1 MGLRAFRFGKVAK
14 KMSVRATNWAWSLE
28 EVMGSEAL
36 VLLALADQANDE
48 GFCWPSQ
55 EKLAPK
61 ARQSVSTLRRSLRSL
76 EKMGLL
82 TTITRSSTRG
92 RRSNLYLLHIG
103 ARPDLSMK
111 SAKAVT
117 LSEEAVQACEMLE
130 EASSAVFVAN
140 KATGQIDRLPQSVI
154 GDRLQPVTGDRL
166 PYKEPPLGTTRPYPT
181 LPTAPAPDQAA
192 GAGVGSG
199 GKTSTQ
205 GTEGAR
211 NVPVEGPGVPV
222 GEVKPRPGSR
232 VQAAPVKGLKTAEV
246 GLSEQERALVGA
258 CLPAWMSA
266 LDKRGAHKVA
276 EALKERV
283 DAGWQPSQIRG
294 LLDGN
299 PPSQVIHMASLVLNR
314 LERNVDIDCAPA
326 RLNAEAKK
334 RASERRQIIDQRE
347 REREVPLDAKA
358 QAAANAAKEWVA
370 KNYPA
375 LGGMD
380 MALAAVC
387 YQKNSLGEQLS
398 GFEKNRLAKIGVT
411 LPTVG

>member
-1 MGLRAFRFGKVAK
+1 
-14 KMSVRATNWAWSLE
+14 
-28 EVMGSEAL
+28 MGSEAL

-48 GFCWPSQ
+48 GLCWPAQ

-103 ARPDLSMK
+103 AKPDLSMR
-111 SAKAVT
+111 SARTVNLGEDA
-117 LSEEAVQACEMLE
+117 AQACQMLE
-130 EASSAVFVAN
+130 EAEEASGAVFVAN

-166 PYKEPPLGTTRPYPT
+166 LYKEPSLRTTKPNPT
-181 LPTAPAPDQAA
+181 LPTPVPDRAA
-192 GAGVGSG
+192 SAKVGSG

-205 GTEGAR
+205 GTGRAR

-232 VQAAPVKGLKTAEV
+232 VQAGPVKGPKTAEA
-246 GLSEQERALVGA
+246 GLDEQERALLGA
-258 CLPAWMSA
+258 CLPAWMAS

-276 EALKERV
+276 QALKERV

-299 PPSQVIHMASLVLNR
+299 PPPQIIHMPSLVLNR

-326 RLNAEAKK
+326 RLSAEAKK
-334 RASERRQIIDQRE
+334 RASERRKQIIAASEQPQA
-347 REREVPLDAKA
+347 PLDAKT
-358 QAAANAAKEWVA
+358 QAVANAAKKWVA
-370 KNYPA
+370 QNYPA
-375 LGGMD
+375 LEGMD
-380 MALAAVC
+380 LALATVC
-387 YQKNSLGEQLS
+387 YQKNACGEQLS
-398 GFEKNRLAKIGVT
+398 GFEKNRLAKIGVR
-411 LPTVG
+411 LPEA

>member
-1 MGLRAFRFGKVAK
+1 
-14 KMSVRATNWAWSLE
+14 MSVRASTWAWSLE

-48 GFCWPSQ
+48 GLCWPSQ

-103 ARPDLSMK
+103 AKPDLSMK
-111 SAKAVT
+111 SARTVNLGEDA
-117 LSEEAVQACEMLE
+117 AQACQMLE
-130 EASSAVFVAN
+130 EASDAVFVAN
-140 KATGQIDRLPQSVI
+140 KATGQF
-154 GDRLQPVTGDRL
+154 DRL
-166 PYKEPPLGTTRPYPT
+166 PYIEPSLRTTKPNPT
-181 LPTAPAPDQAA
+181 LPTPARAQAA
-192 GAGVGSG
+192 NAKVGSG

-205 GTEGAR
+205 EPGDTR

-222 GEVKPRPGSR
+222 GEVKPRPGFR
-232 VQAAPVKGLKTAEV
+232 VQAAPVRGLKTAEV

-276 EALKERV
+276 QALKVRV

-299 PPSQVIHMASLVLNR
+299 PPSQVMHMASLVLNR

-334 RASERRQIIDQRE
+334 RASERRNQIISQ
-347 REREVPLDAKA
+347 REREVPLDPKV
-358 QAAANAAKEWVA
+358 QAAANAAKKWVA
-370 KNYPA
+370 QNYPA

-387 YQKNSLGEQLS
+387 YQKNACGEQLS
-398 GFEKNRLAKIGVT
+398 GFEKNRLTKIGVR
-411 LPTVG
+411 LPVA

>member
-1 MGLRAFRFGKVAK
+1 
-14 KMSVRATNWAWSLE
+14 MSVRASTWAWSLE

-48 GFCWPSQ
+48 GFCWPAQ
-55 EKLAPK
+55 QKLAPK

-92 RRSNLYLLHIG
+92 RRSNIYLLHIG
-103 ARPDLSMK
+103 AKPDLSMK
-111 SAKAVT
+111 SARAVN
-117 LSEEAVQACEMLE
+117 LGEDAAQACQMLE
-130 EASSAVFVAN
+130 EAEEASGAKFVAN
-140 KATGQIDRLPQSVI
+140 KATGQFDRLPQSVI

-166 PYKEPPLGTTRPYPT
+166 PYIEPPDRTTKPNPT

-192 GAGVGSG
+192 GAKVGSG
-199 GKTSTQ
+199 GKTSNQ
-205 GTEGAR
+205 EPEGTR
-211 NVPVEGPGVPV
+211 NVPAEGAGVPV

-232 VQAAPVKGLKTAEV
+232 VQAGPVKGPKTAEV

-258 CLPAWMSA
+258 CLPVWMAS

-276 EALKERV
+276 QALKERV

-299 PPSQVIHMASLVLNR
+299 PPPQIIHMASLVLNR

-326 RLNAEAKK
+326 RLSVEAKK
-334 RASERRQIIDQRE
+334 RASERRKQIIAASEQPQA
-347 REREVPLDAKA
+347 PLDAKT
-358 QAAANAAKEWVA
+358 QAVANAAKKWVA

-375 LGGMD
+375 LEGMD
-380 MALAAVC
+380 AALAAVC
-387 YQKNSLGEQLS
+387 YQKNACGQKLG

-411 LPTVG
+411 LPTE

>member
-1 MGLRAFRFGKVAK
+1 
-14 KMSVRATNWAWSLE
+14 
-28 EVMGSEAL
+28 MGSEAL

-103 ARPDLSMK
+103 AKPDLSMK
-111 SAKAVT
+111 SAKAVS
-117 LSEEAVQACEMLE
+117 LGEDAAQACQMLE
-130 EASSAVFVAN
+130 EASDAVFVAN
-140 KATGQIDRLPQSVI
+140 KPIGQIDRLPQPVTY
-154 GDRLQPVTGDRL
+154 DRLQSVTSDRL
-166 PYKEPPLGTTRPYPT
+166 LYKEPPLGTTRPYPT
-181 LPTAPAPDQAA
+181 LPTAPAPDKAA
-192 GAGVGSG
+192 GMKVGSG

-205 GTEGAR
+205 GTEGTR
-211 NVPVEGPGVPV
+211 NVPVEGACVPV

-232 VQAAPVKGLKTAEV
+232 VQAGPVKGLKTAEV

-266 LDKRGAHKVA
+266 LDKRGARKVA
-276 EALKERV
+276 EALKARV

-299 PPSQVIHMASLVLNR
+299 PPSQVMHMASLVLNR

-334 RASERRQIIDQRE
+334 RASERCKQIIAQRE
-347 REREVPLDAKA
+347 QEVPLDPKV

-370 KNYPA
+370 QNYPA

-387 YQKNSLGEQLS
+387 YQKNACGEQLS

-411 LPTVG
+411 LPEA

>member
-1 MGLRAFRFGKVAK
+1 
-14 KMSVRATNWAWSLE
+14 MSVRASTWAWSLE

-48 GFCWPSQ
+48 GLCWPSQ

-103 ARPDLSMK
+103 AKPDLAMR

-117 LSEEAVQACEMLE
+117 LSEEDAQACEMLE

-140 KATGQIDRLPQSVI
+140 KATGQIDRLPQPVI
-154 GDRLQPVTGDRL
+154 GDRLQPVTSDRL
-166 PYKEPPLGTTRPYPT
+166 LYKEPSYRTTKPNPT
-181 LPTAPAPDQAA
+181 LPTTAPAPDRAA
-192 GAGVGSG
+192 SAGVGSG

-232 VQAAPVKGLKTAEV
+232 VQAGSFKGLKTAEA

-258 CLPAWMSA
+258 CLPAWMAS

-276 EALKERV
+276 QALKARV

-299 PPSQVIHMASLVLNR
+299 PPSQIIHMASLVLNR

-326 RLNAEAKK
+326 RLSAEAKK
-334 RASERRQIIDQRE
+334 RASERRKQIIAASEQPQA
-347 REREVPLDAKA
+347 PLDAKT
-358 QAAANAAKEWVA
+358 QAAANAAKKWVA
-370 KNYPA
+370 QNYPA
-375 LGGMD
+375 LEGMD
-380 MALAAVC
+380 MALATVC
-387 YQKNSLGEQLS
+387 YQKKVSGEQLS
-398 GFEKNRLAKIGVT
+398 GFEKNRLAKIGVR
-411 LPTVG
+411 LPEA

>member
-1 MGLRAFRFGKVAK
+1 
-14 KMSVRATNWAWSLE
+14 MSVRATNWAWSLE

-48 GFCWPSQ
+48 GFCWPAQ
-55 EKLAPK
+55 QKLAPK
-61 ARQSVSTLRRSLRSL
+61 ARQSVSTLRRSLRNL

-103 ARPDLSMK
+103 AKPDLSMK
-111 SAKAVT
+111 SAKAVS
-117 LSEEAVQACEMLE
+117 LGEDAAQACQMLE
-130 EASSAVFVAN
+130 EAEEASEAVFVAN
-140 KATGQIDRLPQSVI
+140 KATGQFDRLPQPVTD
-154 GDRLQPVTGDRL
+154 DRLQPVTSDRL

-192 GAGVGSG
+192 GAKVGSG

-205 GTEGAR
+205 GTKETR

-232 VQAAPVKGLKTAEV
+232 VQAGSFKGPRTAEV

-276 EALKERV
+276 EALKVRV

-334 RASERRQIIDQRE
+334 RASERRKQIISQ
-347 REREVPLDAKA
+347 REREVPLDPKV
-358 QAAANAAKEWVA
+358 QAAANAAKKWVA

-387 YQKNSLGEQLS
+387 YQKNILGEQLS
-398 GFEKNRLAKIGVT
+398 GFEKNRLAKIGVR
-411 LPTVG
+411 LPEA

>member
-1 MGLRAFRFGKVAK
+1 
-14 KMSVRATNWAWSLE
+14 MSVRASTWAWSLE
-28 EVMGSEAL
+28 EVMGSEVL

-48 GFCWPSQ
+48 GLCWPSQ

-103 ARPDLSMK
+103 AKPDLSMK
-111 SAKAVT
+111 SAKAVN
-117 LSEEAVQACEMLE
+117 LGEGAAQACQMLE
-130 EASSAVFVAN
+130 DASSAVFVAN
-140 KATGQIDRLPQSVI
+140 KATGQFDRLPQSVI

-166 PYKEPPLGTTRPYPT
+166 LYTEPPDRTTKPNPT
-181 LPTAPAPDQAA
+181 LPTAPARSQAA
-192 GAGVGSG
+192 NAKVGSG

-205 GTEGAR
+205 GTEGTR
-211 NVPVEGPGVPV
+211 NAPVEGAGVPV

-232 VQAAPVKGLKTAEV
+232 VQGGPVKGLKTAEV

-258 CLPAWMSA
+258 CLPVWMSA

-276 EALKERV
+276 QALKVRV

-299 PPSQVIHMASLVLNR
+299 PPSQIIHMASLVLNR
-314 LERNVDIDCAPA
+314 LERNVDIDCAPT
-326 RLNAEAKK
+326 RLSVEAKK
-334 RASERRQIIDQRE
+334 RASERRKQIISQRE
-347 REREVPLDAKA
+347 QEVPVDAKA
-358 QAAANAAKEWVA
+358 QAAANAAKKWVA

-375 LGGMD
+375 LEGMD
-380 MALAAVC
+380 LALATVC
-387 YQKNSLGEQLS
+387 YQKNASGEQLS
-398 GFEKNRLAKIGVT
+398 GFEKNRLAKIGVR
-411 LPTVG
+411 LPEA

>member
-1 MGLRAFRFGKVAK
+1 
-14 KMSVRATNWAWSLE
+14 MSVRASSWAWSLE
-28 EVMGSEAL
+28 EVQGSEAL
-36 VLLALADQANDE
+36 VLLALADQANDQ

-103 ARPDLSMK
+103 AKPDLSLR

-117 LSEEAVQACEMLE
+117 LSEEAAQACEMLE

-140 KATGQIDRLPQSVI
+140 KPTGQIDRLPQPVTD
-154 GDRLQPVTGDRL
+154 DRLQPVTSDRL
-166 PYKEPPLGTTRPYPT
+166 PYKEPPLGTTKPNPT
-181 LPTAPAPDQAA
+181 LPTAPAPSQAA
-192 GAGVGSG
+192 GAKVGSG

-205 GTEGAR
+205 GTEGTR

-222 GEVKPRPGSR
+222 GEVLPRPGSQ
-232 VQAAPVKGLKTAEV
+232 VQGRPVKGPKTAEV

-276 EALKERV
+276 QALKARV

-326 RLNAEAKK
+326 RLSAEAKK
-334 RASERRQIIDQRE
+334 RASERRKQIIAQRE
-347 REREVPLDAKA
+347 QETPLDAKA

-375 LGGMD
+375 LEGMD

-387 YQKNSLGEQLS
+387 YQKKACGEQLT
-398 GFEKNRLAKIGVT
+398 GFEENRLAKIGVI
-411 LPTVG
+411 LPVA

>member
-1 MGLRAFRFGKVAK
+1 
-14 KMSVRATNWAWSLE
+14 MSVRATNWAWSLE

-48 GFCWPSQ
+48 GFCWPAQ
-55 EKLAPK
+55 QKLAPK

-103 ARPDLSMK
+103 AKPDLSMK
-111 SAKAVT
+111 SARPVA
-117 LSEEAVQACEMLE
+117 LSEEAAQACEMLE

-140 KATGQIDRLPQSVI
+140 KATGQI
-154 GDRLQPVTGDRL
+154 DRL

-192 GAGVGSG
+192 SAKVGSG

-205 GTEGAR
+205 GTKGTR
-211 NVPVEGPGVPV
+211 NVPAEGPGVPV
-222 GEVKPRPGSR
+222 GEVLPRPGSR
-232 VQAAPVKGLKTAEV
+232 VQGGPVKGLKTAEA
-246 GLSEQERALVGA
+246 GLSEQERALLGA
-258 CLPAWMSA
+258 CLPAWMAS

-276 EALKERV
+276 QALKERV

-299 PPSQVIHMASLVLNR
+299 PPSQIIHMPSLVLNR

-326 RLNAEAKK
+326 RLSAEAKK
-334 RASERRQIIDQRE
+334 RASERRKQIIAASEQPQA
-347 REREVPLDAKA
+347 PLDAKT
-358 QAAANAAKEWVA
+358 QAAANAAKKWVA
-370 KNYPA
+370 QNYPA
-375 LGGMD
+375 LEGMD
-380 MALAAVC
+380 AALAAVC
-387 YQKNSLGEQLS
+387 YQKNACGQKLG

-411 LPTVG
+411 LPTE

>member
-1 MGLRAFRFGKVAK
+1 
-14 KMSVRATNWAWSLE
+14 MSVRASTWAWSLE

-48 GFCWPSQ
+48 GLCWPSQ

-103 ARPDLSMK
+103 AKPDLSMK
-111 SAKAVT
+111 SAKAVN
-117 LSEEAVQACEMLE
+117 LGEGAAQACQMLE
-130 EASSAVFVAN
+130 DASSAVFVAN
-140 KATGQIDRLPQSVI
+140 KATGQFDRLPQSVI

-166 PYKEPPLGTTRPYPT
+166 LYTEPPDRTTKPNPT
-181 LPTAPAPDQAA
+181 LPTAPARSQAA
-192 GAGVGSG
+192 NAKVGSG

-205 GTEGAR
+205 GTEGTR
-211 NVPVEGPGVPV
+211 NAPVEGASVPV

-232 VQAAPVKGLKTAEV
+232 VQGGPVKGLKTAEV

-258 CLPAWMSA
+258 CLPVWMSA

-276 EALKERV
+276 EALKVRV

-299 PPSQVIHMASLVLNR
+299 PPSQIIHMASLVLNR
-314 LERNVDIDCAPA
+314 LERNVDIDCAPT
-326 RLNAEAKK
+326 RLSVEAKK
-334 RASERRQIIDQRE
+334 RASERRKQIISQ

-358 QAAANAAKEWVA
+358 QAAANAAKKWVA

-375 LGGMD
+375 LEGMD
-380 MALAAVC
+380 LALATVC
-387 YQKNSLGEQLS
+387 YQKNASGEQLS
-398 GFEKNRLAKIGVT
+398 GFEKNRLAKIGVR
-411 LPTVG
+411 LPEA

>member
-1 MGLRAFRFGKVAK
+1 
-14 KMSVRATNWAWSLE
+14 MSVRASTWAWSLE

-103 ARPDLSMK
+103 AKPDLSMK
-111 SAKAVT
+111 SARAVN
-117 LSEEAVQACEMLE
+117 LGEDAAQACHMLE
-130 EASSAVFVAN
+130 EASDAVFVAN
-140 KATGQIDRLPQSVI
+140 KATGQIDRLPQPVI
-154 GDRLQPVTGDRL
+154 DDRLQPVTGDRL
-166 PYKEPPLGTTRPYPT
+166 LYTEPPLRTTKPNPT
-181 LPTAPAPDQAA
+181 LPTPARAQAA
-192 GAGVGSG
+192 GAKVGLG
-199 GKTSTQ
+199 GKTPTQ
-205 GTEGAR
+205 EIASAR

-232 VQAAPVKGLKTAEV
+232 VQAGPVKGPKMAEA

-276 EALKERV
+276 QALKARV

-326 RLNAEAKK
+326 RLSVEAKK
-334 RASERRQIIDQRE
+334 RASERRKQIIAQRE
-347 REREVPLDAKA
+347 QERLLDPKA

-370 KNYPA
+370 KNYSA
-375 LGGMD
+375 LEGMD
-380 MALAAVC
+380 AALAAVC
-387 YQKNSLGEQLS
+387 YQKNACGEQLS
-398 GFEKNRLAKIGVT
+398 GFEKNRLAKIGVR
-411 LPTVG
+411 LPEA

>member
-1 MGLRAFRFGKVAK
+1 
-14 KMSVRATNWAWSLE
+14 MSVRASTWAWSLE

-48 GFCWPSQ
+48 GLCWPSQ

-103 ARPDLSMK
+103 AKPDLSMR
-111 SAKAVT
+111 SARTVNLGEDA
-117 LSEEAVQACEMLE
+117 AQACQMLE
-130 EASSAVFVAN
+130 EASDAVFVAN
-140 KATGQIDRLPQSVI
+140 KATGQIDRLPQPVI
-154 GDRLQPVTGDRL
+154 GDRLQPVTSDRL
-166 PYKEPPLGTTRPYPT
+166 PYIEPSLRTTKPNPT
-181 LPTAPAPDQAA
+181 PTPARAQAA
-192 GAGVGSG
+192 GAKVGSG

-205 GTEGAR
+205 EPGDTR
-211 NVPVEGPGVPV
+211 NVPVEGASVPV

-232 VQAAPVKGLKTAEV
+232 VQAAPVRGRKTAEV

-258 CLPAWMSA
+258 CLPAWMAS

-276 EALKERV
+276 QALKVRV

-299 PPSQVIHMASLVLNR
+299 PPSQVMHMASLVLNR

-334 RASERRQIIDQRE
+334 RASERCKQIIAQRE
-347 REREVPLDAKA
+347 QEVPLDEKA
-358 QAAANAAKEWVA
+358 QAAANAAKKWVA

-380 MALAAVC
+380 MALAVVC
-387 YQKNSLGEQLS
+387 YQKNACGEQLS

-411 LPTVG
+411 LPEA

>member
-1 MGLRAFRFGKVAK
+1 
-14 KMSVRATNWAWSLE
+14 MSVRASTWAWSLE

-103 ARPDLSMK
+103 ARPDLSMR

-130 EASSAVFVAN
+130 EASGAKFVAN
-140 KATGQIDRLPQSVI
+140 KATGQFDRLPQSVI

-166 PYKEPPLGTTRPYPT
+166 LYKEPPLGTTKPNPT

-192 GAGVGSG
+192 SAKVGSG

-205 GTEGAR
+205 GTEGTR
-211 NVPVEGPGVPV
+211 NAPVEGAGVPV

-232 VQAAPVKGLKTAEV
+232 VQAAPVRGRKTAEA

-258 CLPAWMSA
+258 CLPAWMAS

-276 EALKERV
+276 EALKARV

-299 PPSQVIHMASLVLNR
+299 PPAQVIHMASLVLNR

-326 RLNAEAKK
+326 RLSVEAKK
-334 RASERRQIIDQRE
+334 RASERRKQIISQRE
-347 REREVPLDAKA
+347 PEAPLDAKA

-375 LGGMD
+375 LEGMD

-398 GFEKNRLAKIGVT
+398 GFEKNRLTKIGVR
-411 LPTVG
+411 LPVA

>member
-1 MGLRAFRFGKVAK
+1 
-14 KMSVRATNWAWSLE
+14 MSVRVSSWAWSLE

-36 VLLALADQANDE
+36 ALLALADQANDQ
-48 GFCWPSQ
+48 GLCWPAQ

-103 ARPDLSMK
+103 AKPDLSMK
-111 SAKAVT
+111 SARPVA
-117 LSEEAVQACEMLE
+117 LSDEAAQACQMLE
-130 EASSAVFVAN
+130 EAEEASEAVFVAN

-166 PYKEPPLGTTRPYPT
+166 LYKEPSLRTTKPNPT
-181 LPTAPAPDQAA
+181 LPTPVPDRAA
-192 GAGVGSG
+192 SAKVGSG

-205 GTEGAR
+205 GTEGTR
-211 NVPVEGPGVPV
+211 NAPVEGAGVPV

-232 VQAAPVKGLKTAEV
+232 VQGGHVKGLKTAEV

-276 EALKERV
+276 QALKARV

-299 PPSQVIHMASLVLNR
+299 PPPQIIHMASLVLNR

-334 RASERRQIIDQRE
+334 RASERRKQIIAQ
-347 REREVPLDAKA
+347 REREVPLDAEA
-358 QAAANAAKEWVA
+358 QAVANAAKKWVA
-370 KNYPA
+370 QNYPA
-375 LGGMD
+375 LEGMD
-380 MALAAVC
+380 LALATVC
-387 YQKNSLGEQLS
+387 YQKNACGEQLS
-398 GFEKNRLAKIGVT
+398 GFEKNRLAKIGVR
-411 LPTVG
+411 LPVA

>member
-1 MGLRAFRFGKVAK
+1 
-14 KMSVRATNWAWSLE
+14 
-28 EVMGSEAL
+28 MGSEAL

-103 ARPDLSMK
+103 AKPDLSMK
-111 SAKAVT
+111 SAKAVS
-117 LSEEAVQACEMLE
+117 LGEDAAQACQMLE
-130 EASSAVFVAN
+130 EASDAVFVAN
-140 KATGQIDRLPQSVI
+140 KPIGQIDRLPQPVTY
-154 GDRLQPVTGDRL
+154 DRLQSVTSDRL
-166 PYKEPPLGTTRPYPT
+166 LYKEPPLGTTRPYPT
-181 LPTAPAPDQAA
+181 LPTAPAPDKAA
-192 GAGVGSG
+192 GMKVGSG

-205 GTEGAR
+205 GTEGTR
-211 NVPVEGPGVPV
+211 NAPAEGPGVPV
-222 GEVKPRPGSR
+222 GEVLPRPGSR
-232 VQAAPVKGLKTAEV
+232 VQGGPVKGPKTAEA
-246 GLSEQERALVGA
+246 GLDEQERALLGA
-258 CLPAWMSA
+258 CLPAWMAS

-276 EALKERV
+276 QALKERV

-299 PPSQVIHMASLVLNR
+299 PPSQIIHMPSLVLNR

-326 RLNAEAKK
+326 RLSAEAKK
-334 RASERRQIIDQRE
+334 RASERRQQIISQRE
-347 REREVPLDAKA
+347 QEVPLDAKA
-358 QAAANAAKEWVA
+358 QAAANTAKEWVA

-375 LGGMD
+375 LEGID

-387 YQKNSLGEQLS
+387 YQKNACGEQLS
-398 GFEKNRLAKIGVT
+398 GFEKNRLTKIGVR
-411 LPTVG
+411 LPVA

>member
-1 MGLRAFRFGKVAK
+1 
-14 KMSVRATNWAWSLE
+14 MSVRASTWAWSLE

-48 GFCWPSQ
+48 GLCWPAQ

-103 ARPDLSMK
+103 AKPDLSMR
-111 SAKAVT
+111 SAKAVN
-117 LSEEAVQACEMLE
+117 LGEDAAQACQMLE
-130 EASSAVFVAN
+130 EASDAVFVAN

-166 PYKEPPLGTTRPYPT
+166 LYEEPPFRTTKPNPT
-181 LPTAPAPDQAA
+181 LPTPARAQAA
-192 GAGVGSG
+192 GATVGLG

-205 GTEGAR
+205 GAEGTR

-232 VQAAPVKGLKTAEV
+232 VQAGPVKGPKTAEA
-246 GLSEQERALVGA
+246 GLSEQERALLGA
-258 CLPAWMSA
+258 CLPAWMAS

-276 EALKERV
+276 QALKARV

-299 PPSQVIHMASLVLNR
+299 PPSQIIHMPSLVLNR

-326 RLNAEAKK
+326 RLSAEAKK
-334 RASERRQIIDQRE
+334 RASERRKQIISQRE
-347 REREVPLDAKA
+347 QEVPLDAKA
-358 QAAANAAKEWVA
+358 QAAANAAKKWVA
-370 KNYPA
+370 QNYPT
-375 LGGMD
+375 LEGMD
-380 MALAAVC
+380 MALATVC
-387 YQKNSLGEQLS
+387 YQKKTSGKKLS

-411 LPTVG
+411 LPEA

>member
-1 MGLRAFRFGKVAK
+1 
-14 KMSVRATNWAWSLE
+14 MSVRATNWAWSLE

-103 ARPDLSMK
+103 AKPDLSMK
-111 SAKAVT
+111 SAREVT
-117 LSEEAVQACEMLE
+117 LSEEAAQACQMLE

-140 KATGQIDRLPQSVI
+140 KATGQIDRLP
-154 GDRLQPVTGDRL
+154 
-166 PYKEPPLGTTRPYPT
+166 YKEPSYRTTKPNPT
-181 LPTAPAPDQAA
+181 LPTAPAPDKAA
-192 GAGVGSG
+192 GARVGSG

-205 GTEGAR
+205 GTGGTR

-222 GEVKPRPGSR
+222 GEVLPRPGSR
-232 VQAAPVKGLKTAEV
+232 VQGGPVKDLKTAEA

-266 LDKRGAHKVA
+266 LDKRGARKVA
-276 EALKERV
+276 QALKERV

-299 PPSQVIHMASLVLNR
+299 PPAQVIHMASLVLNR

-326 RLNAEAKK
+326 RLSAEAKK
-334 RASERRQIIDQRE
+334 RACERRQQIIAQRE
-347 REREVPLDAKA
+347 QEAPLDAKA
-358 QAAANAAKEWVA
+358 QVAASAAKEWVA

-375 LGGMD
+375 LEGMD
-380 MALAAVC
+380 MALVAVC
-387 YQKNSLGEQLS
+387 YQKNASGEQLS

-411 LPTVG
+411 LPVA

>member
-14 KMSVRATNWAWSLE
+14 NMSVRVLSWAWSLE

-103 ARPDLSMK
+103 AKPDLSMR
-111 SAKAVT
+111 SAKAVS
-117 LSEEAVQACEMLE
+117 LGEDAAQACQMLE
-130 EASSAVFVAN
+130 EASDAVFVAN
-140 KATGQIDRLPQSVI
+140 KATGQIDRLPQPVI
-154 GDRLQPVTGDRL
+154 YDRLQPVTGDRL
-166 PYKEPPLGTTRPYPT
+166 LYTEPPLGTTRPYPT

-192 GAGVGSG
+192 GAKVGSG

-205 GTEGAR
+205 EPEGAR

-222 GEVKPRPGSR
+222 GEVLPRPGSQ
-232 VQAAPVKGLKTAEV
+232 VQGRPVKGPKTAEV

-276 EALKERV
+276 QALKARV

-326 RLNAEAKK
+326 RLSAEAKK
-334 RASERRQIIDQRE
+334 RASERRKQIIAQRE
-347 REREVPLDAKA
+347 QETPLDAKA

-375 LGGMD
+375 LEGMD

-387 YQKNSLGEQLS
+387 YQKKACGEQLT
-398 GFEKNRLAKIGVT
+398 GFEENRLAKIGVI
-411 LPTVG
+411 LPVA

>member
-1 MGLRAFRFGKVAK
+1 
-14 KMSVRATNWAWSLE
+14 MSVRATNWAWSLE

-48 GFCWPSQ
+48 GFCWPAQ

-103 ARPDLSMK
+103 AKPDLSMR
-111 SAKAVT
+111 SAKAVS
-117 LSEEAVQACEMLE
+117 LGEDAAQACQMLE
-130 EASSAVFVAN
+130 EASDAVFVAN
-140 KATGQIDRLPQSVI
+140 KATGQFDRLPQSVI

-166 PYKEPPLGTTRPYPT
+166 LYKEPPDRTTKPNPT
-181 LPTAPAPDQAA
+181 LPTAPARSQAA
-192 GAGVGSG
+192 NAKVGSG

-205 GTEGAR
+205 GTEGTR
-211 NVPVEGPGVPV
+211 NAPVEGAGVPV

-232 VQAAPVKGLKTAEV
+232 VQGGPVKGLKTAEV

-258 CLPAWMSA
+258 CLPVWMSA

-276 EALKERV
+276 EALKVRV

-299 PPSQVIHMASLVLNR
+299 PPSQIIHMASLVLNR
-314 LERNVDIDCAPA
+314 LERNVDIDCAPT
-326 RLNAEAKK
+326 RLSVEAKK
-334 RASERRQIIDQRE
+334 RASERRKQIISQRE
-347 REREVPLDAKA
+347 QEVPVDAKA
-358 QAAANAAKEWVA
+358 QAAANAAKKWVA

-375 LGGMD
+375 LEGMD
-380 MALAAVC
+380 LALATVC
-387 YQKNSLGEQLS
+387 YQKNASGEQLS
-398 GFEKNRLAKIGVT
+398 GFEKNRLAKIGVR
-411 LPTVG
+411 LPEA

>member
-1 MGLRAFRFGKVAK
+1 
-14 KMSVRATNWAWSLE
+14 MSVRASTWAWSLE

-103 ARPDLSMK
+103 AKPDLSMK
-111 SAKAVT
+111 SARAVN
-117 LSEEAVQACEMLE
+117 LGEDAAQACQMLE
-130 EASSAVFVAN
+130 EASDAVFVAN
-140 KATGQIDRLPQSVI
+140 KPTGQIDRLPQPVI
-154 GDRLQPVTGDRL
+154 DDRLQPVTGDRL
-166 PYKEPPLGTTRPYPT
+166 LYTEPSDRTTKPNPT
-181 LPTAPAPDQAA
+181 LPTPARAQAA
-192 GAGVGSG
+192 GAKVGSG

-205 GTEGAR
+205 GAGDTR

-232 VQAAPVKGLKTAEV
+232 VQAAPVRGRKTAEV

-266 LDKRGAHKVA
+266 LDKRGARKVA
-276 EALKERV
+276 EALKARV

-299 PPSQVIHMASLVLNR
+299 PPSQVMHMASLVLNR

-334 RASERRQIIDQRE
+334 RASERCKQIISQ
-347 REREVPLDAKA
+347 REREVPLDPKV
-358 QAAANAAKEWVA
+358 QAAASAAKEWVA

-398 GFEKNRLAKIGVT
+398 GFEKNRLAKIGVR
-411 LPTVG
+411 LPEA

>member
-1 MGLRAFRFGKVAK
+1 
-14 KMSVRATNWAWSLE
+14 MSVRATNWAWSLE

-103 ARPDLSMK
+103 AKPDLSMK

-117 LSEEAVQACEMLE
+117 LSEEDAQACEMLE

-140 KATGQIDRLPQSVI
+140 KATGQIDRLPQPVTD
-154 GDRLQPVTGDRL
+154 DRLQPVTGDRL
-166 PYKEPPLGTTRPYPT
+166 LYKEPPLGTTRPYPT

-192 GAGVGSG
+192 SAKVGSG

-205 GTEGAR
+205 GTEGTR
-211 NVPVEGPGVPV
+211 NMPAEGPGVPV

-232 VQAAPVKGLKTAEV
+232 VQAGPVKGPKTAEA
-246 GLSEQERALVGA
+246 GLSEQERALLGA
-258 CLPAWMSA
+258 CLPAWMAS

-276 EALKERV
+276 QALKERV

-299 PPSQVIHMASLVLNR
+299 PPSQIIHMPSLVLNR

-326 RLNAEAKK
+326 RLSAEAKK
-334 RASERRQIIDQRE
+334 RASERRKQIISQRE
-347 REREVPLDAKA
+347 QEMPLDAKA

-370 KNYPA
+370 KSYPA

-380 MALAAVC
+380 AALAAVC

>member
-1 MGLRAFRFGKVAK
+1 
-14 KMSVRATNWAWSLE
+14 MSVRASTWAWSLE

-103 ARPDLSMK
+103 AKPDLSMR

-117 LSEEAVQACEMLE
+117 LSEDAAQACQMLE
-130 EASSAVFVAN
+130 EASDAVFVAN
-140 KATGQIDRLPQSVI
+140 KPTGQIDRLPQPVTY
-154 GDRLQPVTGDRL
+154 DRLQPVTSDRL

-181 LPTAPAPDQAA
+181 LPTAPAPDKAA
-192 GAGVGSG
+192 SAKVGSG

-205 GTEGAR
+205 GTEGTR
-211 NVPVEGPGVPV
+211 NAPVEGPGVPV
-222 GEVKPRPGSR
+222 GEVLPRPGSR
-232 VQAAPVKGLKTAEV
+232 VQAAPVKSLKTAEV

-258 CLPAWMSA
+258 CLPAWMAS

-276 EALKERV
+276 QALKDRV

-314 LERNVDIDCAPA
+314 LERNVDVDCAPA

-334 RASERRQIIDQRE
+334 RASERRKQIISQ

-358 QAAANAAKEWVA
+358 QAAANAAKKWVA
-370 KNYPA
+370 QNYPA
-375 LGGMD
+375 LEGMD

-398 GFEKNRLAKIGVT
+398 GFEKNRLTKIGVR
-411 LPTVG
+411 LPEA

>member
-1 MGLRAFRFGKVAK
+1 
-14 KMSVRATNWAWSLE
+14 
-28 EVMGSEAL
+28 MGSEAL

-48 GFCWPSQ
+48 GLCWPAQ

-103 ARPDLSMK
+103 AKPDLSMR
-111 SAKAVT
+111 SAKAVN
-117 LSEEAVQACEMLE
+117 LGEDAAQACQMLE
-130 EASSAVFVAN
+130 EAEEASGAVFVAN

-166 PYKEPPLGTTRPYPT
+166 PYIEPSFRTTKPNPT
-181 LPTAPAPDQAA
+181 LPTAPARSQAA
-192 GAGVGSG
+192 NAKVGSG

-205 GTEGAR
+205 GTGRAR
-211 NVPVEGPGVPV
+211 NVPVEGAGVPV

-232 VQAAPVKGLKTAEV
+232 VQAGPVKGSKTAEV

-266 LDKRGAHKVA
+266 LDKRGARKVA
-276 EALKERV
+276 QALKERV

-299 PPSQVIHMASLVLNR
+299 PPSQIIHMASLVLNR
-314 LERNVDIDCAPA
+314 LERNVDIDCAPT
-326 RLNAEAKK
+326 RLSVEAKK
-334 RASERRQIIDQRE
+334 RASERRKQIISQRE
-347 REREVPLDAKA
+347 QEVPLDAKA
-358 QAAANAAKEWVA
+358 QAAANAAKKWVA
-370 KNYPA
+370 QNYPA
-375 LGGMD
+375 LEGMD

-387 YQKNSLGEQLS
+387 YQKNILGEQLS

-411 LPTVG
+411 LPVA

>member
-1 MGLRAFRFGKVAK
+1 
-14 KMSVRATNWAWSLE
+14 MSVRASTWAWSLE

-48 GFCWPSQ
+48 GLCWPSQ

-103 ARPDLSMK
+103 AKPDLSMK
-111 SAKAVT
+111 SAKAVN
-117 LSEEAVQACEMLE
+117 LGEGAAQACQMLE
-130 EASSAVFVAN
+130 EASDAVFVAN
-140 KATGQIDRLPQSVI
+140 KATGQFDRLLYTEPS
-154 GDRLQPVTGDRL
+154 DR
-166 PYKEPPLGTTRPYPT
+166 TTKPNPT
-181 LPTAPAPDQAA
+181 LPTAPARSQAA
-192 GAGVGSG
+192 GAKVGSG
-199 GKTSTQ
+199 GKTPTQ
-205 GTEGAR
+205 EIASAR

-232 VQAAPVKGLKTAEV
+232 VQAGHVKGSKTAEA
-246 GLSEQERALVGA
+246 GLDEHERALVGA
-258 CLPAWMSA
+258 CLPAWMAS
-266 LDKRGAHKVA
+266 LDKRGARKVA
-276 EALKERV
+276 EALKARV

-299 PPSQVIHMASLVLNR
+299 PPPQIIHMPSLVLNR

-326 RLNAEAKK
+326 RLSAEAKK
-334 RASERRQIIDQRE
+334 RASERRQQIISQRE
-347 REREVPLDAKA
+347 QEVPLDAKA

-375 LGGMD
+375 LEGID

-387 YQKNSLGEQLS
+387 YQKNACGEQLS
-398 GFEKNRLAKIGVT
+398 GFEKNRLTKIGVR
-411 LPTVG
+411 LPVA

>member
-1 MGLRAFRFGKVAK
+1 
-14 KMSVRATNWAWSLE
+14 MSVRVLTWAWGLE

-103 ARPDLSMK
+103 AKPDLSMK
-111 SAKAVT
+111 SAKAVN
-117 LSEEAVQACEMLE
+117 LGEDAAQACQMLE
-130 EASSAVFVAN
+130 EASDAVFVAN
-140 KATGQIDRLPQSVI
+140 KATGQIDRLPQPVI
-154 GDRLQPVTGDRL
+154 DDRLQPVTGDRL
-166 PYKEPPLGTTRPYPT
+166 LYKEPPLRTTKPNPT
-181 LPTAPAPDQAA
+181 LPTPARAQAA
-192 GAGVGSG
+192 NAKVGSG
-199 GKTSTQ
+199 GKTPTQ
-205 GTEGAR
+205 EIASAR
-211 NVPVEGPGVPV
+211 NVPVEGASVPV
-222 GEVKPRPGSR
+222 GEVKPRPGSQ

-246 GLSEQERALVGA
+246 GLSEQERALIGA
-258 CLPAWMSA
+258 CLPAWMAS

-276 EALKERV
+276 QALKERV

-334 RASERRQIIDQRE
+334 RASERCKQIISQ
-347 REREVPLDAKA
+347 REREVPLDPKA

-370 KNYPA
+370 QNYPA
-375 LGGMD
+375 LGGMN
-380 MALAAVC
+380 MALATVC
-387 YQKNSLGEQLS
+387 YQKNTLGEQLS
-398 GFEKNRLAKIGVT
+398 EFEKNRLTKIGVR
-411 LPTVG
+411 LPEA

>member
-14 KMSVRATNWAWSLE
+14 NMSVRVLSWAWSLE

-103 ARPDLSMK
+103 AKPDLSMR
-111 SAKAVT
+111 SAKAVS
-117 LSEEAVQACEMLE
+117 LGEDAAQACQMLE
-130 EASSAVFVAN
+130 EASDAVFVVN
-140 KATGQIDRLPQSVI
+140 KPIGQIDRLPQPVI
-154 GDRLQPVTGDRL
+154 YDRLQPVTGDRL
-166 PYKEPPLGTTRPYPT
+166 LYTEPPLGTTRPYPT

-192 GAGVGSG
+192 GMKVGSG

-205 GTEGAR
+205 EPEGAR

-222 GEVKPRPGSR
+222 GEVLPRPGSQ
-232 VQAAPVKGLKTAEV
+232 VQGRPVKGPKTAEV
-246 GLSEQERALVGA
+246 GLDEQERALLGA
-258 CLPAWMSA
+258 CLPAWMAS
-266 LDKRGAHKVA
+266 LDRRGAHKVA
-276 EALKERV
+276 QALKARV

-326 RLNAEAKK
+326 RLSAEAKK
-334 RASERRQIIDQRE
+334 RASERRKQIIAQRE
-347 REREVPLDAKA
+347 QETPLDAKA

-375 LGGMD
+375 LEGMD

-387 YQKNSLGEQLS
+387 YQKKACGEQLT
-398 GFEKNRLAKIGVT
+398 GFEENRLAKIGVI
-411 LPTVG
+411 LPVA

>member
-1 MGLRAFRFGKVAK
+1 
-14 KMSVRATNWAWSLE
+14 MSVRATNWAWSLE

-48 GFCWPSQ
+48 GFCWPAQ
-55 EKLAPK
+55 QKLAPK

-103 ARPDLSMK
+103 AKPDLSMR

-117 LSEEAVQACEMLE
+117 LSEEDAQACEMLE
-130 EASSAVFVAN
+130 EASGAKFVAN
-140 KATGQIDRLPQSVI
+140 KATGQFDRLPQPVTD
-154 GDRLQPVTGDRL
+154 DRLQPVTSDRL

-192 GAGVGSG
+192 SAGVGSG

-205 GTEGAR
+205 GTKETR

-232 VQAAPVKGLKTAEV
+232 VQAGPVKGLKTAEV

-258 CLPAWMSA
+258 CLPVWMSA

-276 EALKERV
+276 QALKERV

-299 PPSQVIHMASLVLNR
+299 PPSQIIHMASLVLNR

-326 RLNAEAKK
+326 RLSVEAKK
-334 RASERRQIIDQRE
+334 RASERRQIIAQRE

-358 QAAANAAKEWVA
+358 QAAASAAKKWVA

-375 LGGMD
+375 LEGMD
-380 MALAAVC
+380 LALATVC
-387 YQKNSLGEQLS
+387 YQKNILGEQLS
-398 GFEKNRLAKIGVT
+398 GFEKNRLAKIGVR
-411 LPTVG
+411 LPEA

>member
-1 MGLRAFRFGKVAK
+1 
-14 KMSVRATNWAWSLE
+14 
-28 EVMGSEAL
+28 MGSEAL
-36 VLLALADQANDE
+36 VLLALADQANDQ

-55 EKLAPK
+55 QKLAPK

-82 TTITRSSTRG
+82 TTITRSSTSG

-103 ARPDLSMK
+103 AKPDLSMK
-111 SAKAVT
+111 SARTVNLGEDA
-117 LSEEAVQACEMLE
+117 AQACQMLE
-130 EASSAVFVAN
+130 EASDAVFVAN
-140 KATGQIDRLPQSVI
+140 KATGQFDRLPQSVTC
-154 GDRLQPVTGDRL
+154 DRLQPVTGDRL
-166 PYKEPPLGTTRPYPT
+166 PYIEPPDRTTKPNPT

-192 GAGVGSG
+192 SAKVGSG

-205 GTEGAR
+205 GTGGTR
-211 NVPVEGPGVPV
+211 NAPVEGPGVPV

-232 VQAAPVKGLKTAEV
+232 VQAGPFKGSKTAEV

-276 EALKERV
+276 QALKARV

-326 RLNAEAKK
+326 RLSVEAKK
-334 RASERRQIIDQRE
+334 RASERRKQIISQ
-347 REREVPLDAKA
+347 REREVPLDPKV
-358 QAAANAAKEWVA
+358 QAAASAAKEWVSQ
-370 KNYPA
+370 NYPA

-387 YQKNSLGEQLS
+387 YQKNILGEQLS
-398 GFEKNRLAKIGVT
+398 GFEKNRLAKIGVR
-411 LPTVG
+411 LPVA

>member
-1 MGLRAFRFGKVAK
+1 
-14 KMSVRATNWAWSLE
+14 MSVRATNWAWSLE

-130 EASSAVFVAN
+130 EASEAVFVAN
-140 KATGQIDRLPQSVI
+140 KATGQFDRLPQSVI

-166 PYKEPPLGTTRPYPT
+166 PYIEPSDRTTKPNPT
-181 LPTAPAPDQAA
+181 LPTAPAPDRAA
-192 GAGVGSG
+192 SAGVGSG

-205 GTEGAR
+205 GTEGTR
-211 NVPVEGPGVPV
+211 NAPVEGAGVPV

-232 VQAAPVKGLKTAEV
+232 VQAGPVKGPKTAEA
-246 GLSEQERALVGA
+246 GLDEQERALLGA
-258 CLPAWMSA
+258 CLPAWMAS

-276 EALKERV
+276 QALKERV

-299 PPSQVIHMASLVLNR
+299 PPPQIIHMPSLVLNR

-326 RLNAEAKK
+326 RLSAEAKK
-334 RASERRQIIDQRE
+334 RASERRKQIIAASEQPQA
-347 REREVPLDAKA
+347 PLDAKT
-358 QAAANAAKEWVA
+358 QAVANAAKKWVA
-370 KNYPA
+370 QNYPA
-375 LGGMD
+375 LEGMD
-380 MALAAVC
+380 LALATVC
-387 YQKNSLGEQLS
+387 YQKNACGEQLS
-398 GFEKNRLAKIGVT
+398 GFEKNRLAKIGVR
-411 LPTVG
+411 LPEA

>member
-1 MGLRAFRFGKVAK
+1 
-14 KMSVRATNWAWSLE
+14 
-28 EVMGSEAL
+28 MGSEAL

-103 ARPDLSMK
+103 AKPDLSMK
-111 SAKAVT
+111 SAKAVS
-117 LSEEAVQACEMLE
+117 LGEDAAQACQMLE
-130 EASSAVFVAN
+130 EASDAVFVAN
-140 KATGQIDRLPQSVI
+140 KPIGQIDRLPQPVTY
-154 GDRLQPVTGDRL
+154 DRLQSVTSDRL
-166 PYKEPPLGTTRPYPT
+166 LYKEPPLGTTRPYPT
-181 LPTAPAPDQAA
+181 LPTAPAPDKAA
-192 GAGVGSG
+192 GMKVGSA

-205 GTEGAR
+205 GTEGTR
-211 NVPVEGPGVPV
+211 NAPAEGPGVPV
-222 GEVKPRPGSR
+222 GEVLPRPGSR
-232 VQAAPVKGLKTAEV
+232 VQGGPVKGPKTAEA
-246 GLSEQERALVGA
+246 GLDEQERALLGA
-258 CLPAWMSA
+258 CLPAWMAS

-276 EALKERV
+276 QALKERV

-299 PPSQVIHMASLVLNR
+299 PPSQIIHMPSLVLNR

-326 RLNAEAKK
+326 RLSAEAKK
-334 RASERRQIIDQRE
+334 RASERRQQIISQRE
-347 REREVPLDAKA
+347 QEVPLDAKA

-375 LGGMD
+375 LEGID

-387 YQKNSLGEQLS
+387 YQKNACGEQLS
-398 GFEKNRLAKIGVT
+398 GFEKNRLTKIGVR
-411 LPTVG
+411 LPVA

>member
-1 MGLRAFRFGKVAK
+1 
-14 KMSVRATNWAWSLE
+14 MSVRASTWAWSLE

-36 VLLALADQANDE
+36 VLLALAAQANDE
-48 GFCWPSQ
+48 GLCWPSQ

-103 ARPDLSMK
+103 AKPDLSMK
-111 SAKAVT
+111 SAKAVN
-117 LSEEAVQACEMLE
+117 LGEGAAQACQMLE
-130 EASSAVFVAN
+130 DASSAVFVAN
-140 KATGQIDRLPQSVI
+140 KATGQFDRLPQSVI

-166 PYKEPPLGTTRPYPT
+166 LYTEPPDRTTKPNPT
-181 LPTAPAPDQAA
+181 LPTAPARSQAA
-192 GAGVGSG
+192 NAKVGSG

-205 GTEGAR
+205 GTEGTR
-211 NVPVEGPGVPV
+211 NAPVVGASVPV

-232 VQAAPVKGLKTAEV
+232 VQGGPVKGLKTAEV

-258 CLPAWMSA
+258 CLPVWMSA

-276 EALKERV
+276 EALKVRV

-299 PPSQVIHMASLVLNR
+299 PPSQIIHMASLVLNR
-314 LERNVDIDCAPA
+314 LERNVDIDCAPT
-326 RLNAEAKK
+326 RLSVEAKK
-334 RASERRQIIDQRE
+334 RASERRKQIISQRE
-347 REREVPLDAKA
+347 QEVPVDAKA
-358 QAAANAAKEWVA
+358 QAAANAAKKWVA

-375 LGGMD
+375 LEGMD
-380 MALAAVC
+380 LALATVC
-387 YQKNSLGEQLS
+387 YQKNASGEQLS
-398 GFEKNRLAKIGVT
+398 GFEKNRLAKIGVR
-411 LPTVG
+411 LPEA

>member
-1 MGLRAFRFGKVAK
+1 
-14 KMSVRATNWAWSLE
+14 
-28 EVMGSEAL
+28 MGSEAL

-48 GFCWPSQ
+48 GFCWPAQ

-103 ARPDLSMK
+103 AKPDLSMR
-111 SAKAVT
+111 SAKAVS
-117 LSEEAVQACEMLE
+117 LGEDAAQACQMLE
-130 EASSAVFVAN
+130 EASDAVFVAN
-140 KATGQIDRLPQSVI
+140 KATGQFDRLPQSVI

-166 PYKEPPLGTTRPYPT
+166 LYKEPPDRTTKPNPT
-181 LPTAPAPDQAA
+181 LPTAPARSQAA
-192 GAGVGSG
+192 NAKVGSG

-205 GTEGAR
+205 GTEGTR
-211 NVPVEGPGVPV
+211 NAPVEGAGVPV

-232 VQAAPVKGLKTAEV
+232 VQGGPVKGLKTAEV

-258 CLPAWMSA
+258 CLPVWMSA

-276 EALKERV
+276 EALKVRV

-299 PPSQVIHMASLVLNR
+299 PPSQIIHMASLVLNR
-314 LERNVDIDCAPA
+314 LERNVDIDCAPT
-326 RLNAEAKK
+326 RLSVEAKK
-334 RASERRQIIDQRE
+334 RASERRKQIISQRE
-347 REREVPLDAKA
+347 QEVPVDAKA
-358 QAAANAAKEWVA
+358 QAAANAAKKWVA

-375 LGGMD
+375 LEGMD
-380 MALAAVC
+380 LALATVC
-387 YQKNSLGEQLS
+387 YQKNASGEQLS
-398 GFEKNRLAKIGVT
+398 GFEKNRLAKIGVR
-411 LPTVG
+411 LPEA